1 MTNKNYIPKLRKLS
15 KENKK
20 HIYKLYDP
28 QYKRVLVELRAHYF
42 WFHFFSFFFPR
53 RDKEFY
59 KYILRRNRKS

>member
-1 MTNKNYIPKLRKLS
+1 MDLLLNLPDDLIEYIFTFWNP
-15 KENKK
+15 
-20 HIYKLYDP
+20 YKP